1 MYSIKFLFWA
11 LDQPPQKRVPPI
23 SRFLQFRLSLL
34 FPFAFIITVPAYGQG
49 GPPMITDDPFTPE
62 NGHWENNFA
71 IQFTKTASSKEID
84 FPAAD
89 INYGYGDHIQLKAE
103 MPIATYLINGDGSVI
118 GSGNLKLGIKA
129 RFVDEEQSGV
139 AVSTYPQYEFN
150 NSSIIKGSDTPQFF
164 LPLEAA
170 KTFGRF
176 HYAADVGCSFPAS
189 EPDDLAYGIVVGYD
203 QSEQCELLAE
213 IHGDNQFHIG
223 LEEIIF
229 NFGLIYKLGPSLSL
243 LASAG
248 TTVYSLEPGR
258 TDVTYL
264 GVSWTP

>member
-1 MYSIKFLFWA
+1 M
-11 LDQPPQKRVPPI
+11 
-23 SRFLQFRLSLL
+23 
-34 FPFAFIITVPAYGQG
+34 PAYGQG

-71 IQFTKTASSKEID
+71 MQFTGTALSKEVD

-89 INYGYGDHIQLKAE
+89 INYGYGDHIQLKIQ
-103 MPIATYLINGDGSVI
+103 MPMMEYLHIDDRSLIGIGDVLI
-118 GSGNLKLGIKA
+118 GVKA
-129 RFVDEEQSGV
+129 RFLDEEQNGI

-150 NSSIIKGSDTPQFF
+150 NSSIAEDGQAPQFF

-176 HYAADVGCSFPAS
+176 HYAADLGYSFVAS
-189 EPDDLAYGIVVGYD
+189 GPDGLAYGIVMGYD
-203 QSEQCELLAE
+203 QSEPCELLLE

-223 LEEIIF
+223 LEEVIL
-229 NFGLIYKLGPSLSL
+229 NAGLTYKLSPSLVL

-258 TDVTYL
+258 TYLAYL
-264 GVSWTP
+264 GICWLL